1 MKETMKQIRNQNADK
16 SLLWFLRLTGVVLF
30 ALGVL
35 KRIGWGRKLSFS
47 LFRTCC
53 YRLRTTGKPVCFCR
67 FVLE

>member
-35 KRIGWGRKLSFS
+35 KFIGLGQEIKFFPFPALLLSFPNNWQTS
-47 LFRTCC
+47 LF
-53 YRLRTTGKPVCFCR
+53 LPFCS
-67 FVLE
+67 